1 MFGIIRDVSD
11 CSARSEAFLHLCDR
25 YKRIRGAA
33 MQDRLL
39 DDFADM
45 AAPDLDELEGDEAIV
60 AIMKRPC
67 LNRISTT
74 PVLF

>member
-11 CSARSEAFLHLCDR
+11 YSARSEAFIHLCDR
-25 YKRIRGAA
+25 YKRVRGAA
-33 MQDRLL
+33 IQDRLL
-39 DDFADM
+39 DDFALTSD
-45 AAPDLDELEGDEAIV
+45 PDADEIEGDEAIV
-60 AIMKRPC
+60 AMLKQPC